1 VLNKIPHPRERRV
14 LLPRVVFSA
23 ADGVLPWGI
32 SVLIIRLKSRA
43 ACHALSQRVLAGVQ
57 ILTMS
62 IRIVPDEDQP
72 SASIEIALE
81 KPLPDYDLEQMEQP
95 TPRDVDAILVSQG
108 FRDLVDDT
116 RGILMDLLAKK
127 RAHHPGLDLVSDAPL
142 ELTQLTGAICPGDDE
157 VYRPGLWIVL
167 KDPHAKPKT
176 ALPSV
181 TRERISAI
189 ASELAKRL
197 QLD

>member
-1 VLNKIPHPRERRV
+1 
-14 LLPRVVFSA
+14 
-23 ADGVLPWGI
+23 
-32 SVLIIRLKSRA
+32 
-43 ACHALSQRVLAGVQ
+43 
-57 ILTMS
+57 MS

-81 KPLPDYDLEQMEQP
+81 KPLPDYDLEQMDQP

-116 RGILMDLLAKK
+116 RGILMDLLAKQ
-127 RAHHPGLDLVSDAPL
+127 RPHHPGLDLVSDPL
-142 ELTQLTGAICPGDDE
+142 LEVVQLTGAICPGDDE

-167 KDPHAKPKT
+167 KDPHAKAKT
-176 ALPSV
+176 ALPSAA
-181 TRERISAI
+181 RERIATI